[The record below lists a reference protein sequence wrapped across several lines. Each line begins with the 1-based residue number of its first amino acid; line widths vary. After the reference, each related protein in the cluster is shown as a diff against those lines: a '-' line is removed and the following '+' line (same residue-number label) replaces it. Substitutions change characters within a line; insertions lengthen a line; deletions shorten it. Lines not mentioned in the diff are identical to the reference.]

1 MTHRPARSTALT
13 AAALAA
19 MATLM
24 APATGRAQD
33 TLHAGQAA
41 VVLDYQ
47 QVRVPGDEDI
57 DFMGFHLH
65 HRVGERLWL
74 GAGVYAP
81 LLRGQYGGFT
91 AFDVGVHWR
100 QPLSGPLSAVAG
112 LSGGGGGGGRSVE
125 QSKVLS
131 GTGGF
136 YKGYVGLDWD
146 FGGFTLGANV
156 AKMAFRNSAIDS
168 THANLVLTIPYGYQA
183 GDYTRSGQA
192 LDERDLGASDGG
204 ESLLMAT
211 LDSYRQLDPQ
221 GTFKGTVRSAD
232 LQYAHY
238 LGRDTYWFGAL
249 GVGVQGLALY
259 NQVMGGLGQ
268 RVRLSPSLNLYGQ
281 LAVGSGGYAPEKI
294 DTDAGLLV
302 YPRVAAEWMVGRDTG
317 LALSAG
323 YLWAPKGS
331 SRNLTYGLALT
342 QHLRSGT
349 EAAAGG
355 TPHWQGFRVGVFQQT
370 EYRVSYRGE
379 DRDALQLVGVQ
390 VDAPL
395 DARWYIPVQ
404 AAVAYNA
411 YLGYPGYGELLAG
424 LGAQTLAAP
433 GDRLQA
439 FAQLMGGSNV
449 HGLGVK
455 AGAGVRWLVDER
467 LSVQLSAGRIEARN
481 PSGRRFSADS
491 ALLGLEYRFAVPVR

>member
-1 MTHRPARSTALT
+1 MPRCPTPRSPLLAS
-13 AAALAA
+13 ALAA
-19 MATLM
+19 LLAT
-24 APATGRAQD
+24 PASQAQD
-33 TLHAGQAA
+33 HAFAGQAA

-81 LLRGQYGGFT
+81 LVKGQYGGFT

-112 LSGGGGGGGRSVE
+112 LSGGGGGGGRSIA

-136 YKGYVGLDWD
+136 YKAYAGLDWD

-156 AKMAFRNSAIDS
+156 AKMAFKDSAIDS

-183 GDYTRSGQA
+183 GDHARSGQP
-192 LDERDLGASDGG
+192 LDERELGAADGG

-211 LDSYRQLDPQ
+211 LDSYRQLDPK
-221 GTFKGTVRSAD
+221 GSFKGTVRSAD

-249 GVGVQGLALY
+249 GVGVQGLPLY
-259 NQVMGGLGQ
+259 NQVMGGFGQ
-268 RVRLSPSLNLYGQ
+268 RLRLSPRLNLYGQ

-342 QHLRSGT
+342 QHLRSGA

-355 TPHWQGFRVGVFQQT
+355 TPRWQGFRVGVFQQT
-370 EYRVSYRGE
+370 EYRVSYRGQ

-481 PSGRRFSADS
+481 PAGRRFSADS
-491 ALLGLEYRFAVPVR
+491 ALLGLEYRFAVPMR